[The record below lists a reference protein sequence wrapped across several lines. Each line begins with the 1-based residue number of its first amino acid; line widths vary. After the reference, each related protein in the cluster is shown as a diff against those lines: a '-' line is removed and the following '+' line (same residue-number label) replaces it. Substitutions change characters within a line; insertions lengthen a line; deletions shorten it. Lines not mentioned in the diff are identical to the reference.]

1 MCTFVSHLLANQSVF
16 LFAEEEEE
24 EEEEMVPSE
33 PAQEVEKEKP
43 AQGNEDEEGEC
54 LLSPLFDTITQQ
66 L

>member
-1 MCTFVSHLLANQSVF
+1 MF